1 LESRNMKTVQ
11 EKRFRVQ
18 NLDCATCAVKIERE
32 LQKTEGVEA
41 AVVDFANLTLHLR
54 ATDISKAL
62 ATVERIEPDVKI
74 ESTLQDSKAD
84 SHESTEAG
92 NFRKQVGIIVI
103 AGIIFAVHLFFE
115 DQLHQR
121 PWAWVEYPIVMAAY
135 LLAGWSVLTGAL
147 RTLRRG
153 QFFDE
158 NVLMV
163 IATVGAMAIH
173 ALSEAVGVM
182 LFFKVG
188 ELLQD
193 MAVSKSRR
201 SVRGLLA
208 ARPNSALLKTEGGLK
223 ETTPEKVKVGEI
235 ILVKPGE
242 KVALDGTVIEGVSQ
256 VDTSPLTGEP
266 VPVQMRPGDTI
277 LAGSINTASALT
289 VQVTKPFEASSIARV
304 LELVESAAARKA
316 ATEKFITT
324 FARYYTPVVVAIAAA
339 VALVPPLFINDAQFS
354 TWIYRALVLLVISCP
369 CALVVSIPLGYF
381 GGIGRASRSGILI
394 KGSMFIDALSKV
406 KTVVFDK
413 TGTLTRGVFTVDRV
427 VTDNGF
433 SSDHVLQ
440 MAAAVE
446 LHSDHPIGKSI
457 VEAMKSKGLAIDE
470 SLVSDHVAIPGKGAK
485 AVFDGKSIAVGNDA
499 LLHERQIAHGQCD
512 FDSTVAHVVVDDQ
525 YAGYILIGDQLK
537 PDAEQAVERL
547 RADGISKLVMLTGD
561 NACAAASVAKALN
574 LDQFHA
580 ELLPEDKVRIF
591 EQILAETKE
600 DGKVAFVGDGI
611 NDAPVLARAD
621 VGVAMGAL
629 GSDAA
634 IETADVVLMTDAP
647 VKMADA
653 VNLAKHTRRI
663 VWQNIALAFSVKG
676 VFIFLGAFGMAT
688 MWEAVFADMGT
699 ALLALLNA
707 TRTLHMHGSPKSA
720 N

>member
-1 LESRNMKTVQ
+1 MQTIQ

-18 NLDCATCAVKIERE
+18 NLDCAACAAKIERE
-32 LQKTEGVEA
+32 LLKTEGVEA
-41 AVVDFANLTLHLR
+41 ATLDFANLTLHLR
-54 ATDISKAL
+54 AADLSKAL
-62 ATVERIEPDVKI
+62 ATIMRIEPDVKI
-74 ESTLQDSKAD
+74 ETTTQDSKAD
-84 SHESTEAG
+84 IDRPTEAG
-92 NFRKQVGIIVI
+92 NFRKQVGVIVI
-103 AGIIFAVHLFFE
+103 AGIIFAVHLFTE
-115 DQLHQR
+115 DQLHQL
-121 PWAWVEYPIVMAAY
+121 PWAWVEYPIVLMAY
-135 LLAGWSVLTGAL
+135 LLSGWSVFTGAL

-163 IATVGAMAIH
+163 LATVGAMAIH

-208 ARPNSALLKTEGGLK
+208 ARPNRALLRTASGFK
-223 ETTPEKVKVGEI
+223 ETTPEKVNVGEI

-242 KVALDGTVIEGVSQ
+242 KIALDGKVIEGTSQ
-256 VDTSPLTGEP
+256 IDTSPLTGEP
-266 VPVQMRPGDTI
+266 VPVQIRPGDLV
-277 LAGSINTASALT
+277 LAGSINKSSALA

-304 LELVESAAARKA
+304 LELVESAATRKA

-324 FARYYTPVVVAIAAA
+324 FARYYTPAVVAIAAA
-339 VALVPPLFINDAQFS
+339 IALVPPLLMNDAQFS

-413 TGTLTRGVFTVDRV
+413 TGTLTCGVFTVDRV

-433 SSDHVLQ
+433 SSDQVLQ

-470 SLVSDHVAIPGKGAK
+470 SLVSDHVAIPGKGVK
-485 AVFDGKSIAVGNDA
+485 ALFDGKIIAVGNDA
-499 LLHERQIAHGQCD
+499 LLHERQLDHGQCV

-537 PDAEQAVERL
+537 PDAKQAAERL
-547 RADGISKLVMLTGD
+547 RADGVSKLVMLTGD

-591 EQILAETKE
+591 EQILTDTKG

-647 VKMADA
+647 AKMAEA
-653 VNLAKHTRRI
+653 VGLAKHTRRI

-707 TRTLHMHGSPKSA
+707 TRTLHENPALKVKSD
-720 N
+720 

>member
-1 LESRNMKTVQ
+1 METVQ

-18 NLDCATCAVKIERE
+18 NLDCAACAAKIERE
-32 LQKTEGVEA
+32 LQNTEGVEA
-41 AVVDFANLTLHLR
+41 AVVDFVNLTLHLR
-54 ATDISKAL
+54 AADISKAL
-62 ATVERIEPDVKI
+62 AAVARIEPDVKLLAVDLGTHAQAPRI
-74 ESTLQDSKAD
+74 AD
-84 SHESTEAG
+84 SG
-92 NFRKQVGIIVI
+92 NFQMQIGII
-103 AGIIFAVHLFFE
+103 AASGIIFVVHLLFE
-115 DQLHQR
+115 NQLHR
-121 PWAWVEYPIVMAAY
+121 SSWAWVEYPLVIAAY
-135 LLAGWSVLTGAL
+135 LLAGWSVLIGAL
-147 RTLRRG
+147 RTLRRR

-163 IATVGAMAIH
+163 IATTGAMAIH

-208 ARPNSALLKTEGGLK
+208 ARPNRALLKTEDGLK
-223 ETTPEKVKVGEI
+223 ETTPDKVKVGEI

-266 VPVQMRPGDTI
+266 VPVQMHPGDTV
-277 LAGSINTASALT
+277 LAGSINTVSALT

-324 FARYYTPVVVAIAAA
+324 FARYYTPAVVAIAAA
-339 VALVPPLFINDAQFS
+339 IALVPPLFINDARFS

-369 CALVVSIPLGYF
+369 CALVVSIPLAYF

-433 SSDHVLQ
+433 SSDQVLQ
-440 MAAAVE
+440 MAAAAE

-457 VEAMKSKGLAIDE
+457 VEAMNSKGLTIDE
-470 SLVSDHVAIPGKGAK
+470 SLVSDHVAIPGKGVK
-485 AVFDGKSIAVGNDA
+485 AVFDGKNIAVGNDA
-499 LLHERQIAHGQCD
+499 LLHERYIDHGQCD
-512 FDSTVAHVVVDDQ
+512 FDSTVAHVVVDNQ

-537 PDAEQAVERL
+537 PDAKLAMERL
-547 RADGISKLVMLTGD
+547 RSDGVSKLVMLTGD

-647 VKMADA
+647 AKMAEA
-653 VNLAKHTRRI
+653 VSLAKHTRRI

-707 TRTLHMHGSPKSA
+707 TRTLHENPVLKGKSD
-720 N
+720 

>member
-1 LESRNMKTVQ
+1 METVQ

-18 NLDCATCAVKIERE
+18 NLDCAACAAKIERE
-32 LQKTEGVEA
+32 LQNTEGVEA

-54 ATDISKAL
+54 AADIPKAL
-62 ATVERIEPDVKI
+62 ARVARIEPDVKLLAADPGTHAQAPRI
-74 ESTLQDSKAD
+74 AD
-84 SHESTEAG
+84 SG
-92 NFRKQVGIIVI
+92 NFQMQIGII
-103 AGIIFAVHLFFE
+103 AASGIIFVVHLLFE
-115 DQLHQR
+115 NQLHR
-121 PWAWVEYPIVMAAY
+121 SSWAWVEYPLVIAAY
-135 LLAGWSVLTGAL
+135 LLAGWSVLIGAL
-147 RTLRRG
+147 RTLRRR

-163 IATVGAMAIH
+163 IATTGAMAIH

-208 ARPNSALLKTEGGLK
+208 ARPNRALLKTEGGLK

-266 VPVQMRPGDTI
+266 VPVQMRPGDTV
-277 LAGSINTASALT
+277 LAGSINTVSALT

-324 FARYYTPVVVAIAAA
+324 FARYYTPAVVAIAAA
-339 VALVPPLFINDAQFS
+339 IALVPPLFINDARFS

-433 SSDHVLQ
+433 SSDQVLQ

-457 VEAMKSKGLAIDE
+457 VEAMNSKGLTIDE
-470 SLVSDHVAIPGKGAK
+470 SLVSDHVAIPGKGVK
-485 AVFDGKSIAVGNDA
+485 AVFDGKNIAVGNDA
-499 LLHERQIAHGQCD
+499 LLHERYIDHGQCD
-512 FDSTVAHVVVDDQ
+512 FDSTVAHVVVDNQ

-537 PDAEQAVERL
+537 PDAKLAMERL
-547 RADGISKLVMLTGD
+547 RSDGVSKLVMLTGD

-647 VKMADA
+647 AKMAEA
-653 VNLAKHTRRI
+653 VSLAKHTRRI

-707 TRTLHMHGSPKSA
+707 TRTLHENPVLKGKSD
-720 N
+720 

>member
-1 LESRNMKTVQ
+1 METIQ
-11 EKRFRVQ
+11 EKKFRVS
-18 NLDCATCAVKIERE
+18 NIDCAACADKIERV
-32 LQKTEGVEA
+32 LKKTEGVEA
-41 AVVDFANLTLHLR
+41 AVVDFANLTLHLK
-54 ATDISKAL
+54 AADISKAL
-62 ATVERIEPDVKI
+62 AAVARIEPDVKI
-74 ESTLQDSKAD
+74 EPTLQDSKAD
-84 SHESTEAG
+84 AHESRQVG
-92 NFRKQVGIIVI
+92 NFQKQVGIIVI
-103 AGIIFAVHLFFE
+103 AGIILAIHLFFE
-115 DQLHQR
+115 DKLHQR
-121 PWAWVEYPIVMAAY
+121 PWAWVEYPIVIAAY
-135 LLAGWSVLTGAL
+135 LLVGWSVLTGAL
-147 RTLRRG
+147 RTLQRG

-163 IATVGAMAIH
+163 IATAGAMAIH

-208 ARPNSALLKTEGGLK
+208 ARPNRALLKTEVGIE

-242 KVALDGTVIEGVSQ
+242 KVALDGQVVEGISQ
-256 VDTSPLTGEP
+256 VDTSPLTGETI
-266 VPVQMRPGDTI
+266 PVQVRPGDTV
-277 LAGSINTASALT
+277 LAGSINTASALS
-289 VQVTKPFEASSIARV
+289 VRVTKPFEASSIARV

-324 FARYYTPVVVAIAAA
+324 FARYYTPAVVAIAAA
-339 VALVPPLFINDAQFS
+339 IALVPPLLMDDARFS

-406 KTVVFDK
+406 RTVVFDK

-433 SSDHVLQ
+433 SSDQVLQ

-457 VEAMKSKGLAIDE
+457 VEAMKRKGLAIDE
-470 SLVSDHVAIPGKGAK
+470 SLVSDHVALPGKGVK

-499 LLHERQIAHGQCD
+499 LLHERQIDHGQCV
-512 FDSTVAHVVVDDQ
+512 FDGTVAHVVVDDR

-537 PDAEQAVERL
+537 PDAEKAVERL
-547 RADGISKLVMLTGD
+547 RANGVTKLVMLTGD
-561 NACAAASVAKALN
+561 NACAAESVAKALN

-580 ELLPEDKVRIF
+580 QLLPEDKVRIF
-591 EQILAETKE
+591 EQILAETQKG
-600 DGKVAFVGDGI
+600 GKVAFVGDGI

-634 IETADVVLMTDAP
+634 IETADVVLMTDSPA
-647 VKMADA
+647 KMAEA
-653 VNLAKHTRRI
+653 IGLAKHTRRI

-676 VFIFLGAFGMAT
+676 VFIFLGALGMAT

-707 TRTLHMHGSPKSA
+707 TRTLRENPALKGKSD
-720 N
+720 

>member
-1 LESRNMKTVQ
+1 MQTIQ

-18 NLDCATCAVKIERE
+18 NLDCAACAAKIEP
-32 LQKTEGVEA
+32 T
-41 AVVDFANLTLHLR
+41 
-54 ATDISKAL
+54 I
-62 ATVERIEPDVKI
+62 
-74 ESTLQDSKAD
+74 QDSKAD
-84 SHESTEAG
+84 TDRQTEAS
-92 NFRKQVGIIVI
+92 NFRKQFGVI
-103 AGIIFAVHLFFE
+103 AVAGIIFAVHLFFE
-115 DQLHQR
+115 DQMHQR
-121 PWAWVEYPIVMAAY
+121 PWAWWVEYPTVILAY
-135 LLAGWSVLTGAL
+135 LLSGWSVFAGAL
-147 RTLRRG
+147 RTLKRG

-188 ELLQD
+188 ELLQE

-208 ARPNSALLKTEGGLK
+208 ARPNRALLRTESGLK
-223 ETTPEKVKVGEI
+223 ETKPEKVKVGEI

-242 KVALDGTVIEGVSQ
+242 KIALDGTVIEGTSQ

-266 VPVQMRPGDTI
+266 VPVHIRPGDTV
-277 LAGSINTASALT
+277 LAGSINNASALV

-304 LELVESAAARKA
+304 LELVESAATRKA
-316 ATEKFITT
+316 ATEKLITT
-324 FARYYTPVVVAIAAA
+324 FARYYTPVVVAIAVAI
-339 VALVPPLFINDAQFS
+339 ALVPPLLMEDAQFS
-354 TWIYRALVLLVISCP
+354 TWVYRALVLLVISCP

-394 KGSMFIDALSKV
+394 KGSMFIDVLSKV

-413 TGTLTRGVFTVDRV
+413 TGTLTRGVFTVERV

-433 SSDHVLQ
+433 SADQVLQ
-440 MAAAVE
+440 MAAGVE
-446 LHSDHPIGKSI
+446 LHSDHPIAKSI
-457 VEAMKSKGLAIDE
+457 VEAMKNKGLSIDE
-470 SLVSDHVAIPGKGAK
+470 SMVSGHFAIPGKGVA
-485 AVFDGKSIAVGNDA
+485 AVYDGKSIAVGNDS
-499 LLHERQIAHGQCD
+499 LLHERDIDHRQCA
-512 FDSTVAHVVVDDQ
+512 FDGTVAHVVVDDQ

-537 PDAEQAVERL
+537 PDAKQAIEHL
-547 RADGISKLVMLTGD
+547 RSKGVTKLVMLTGD
-561 NACAAASVAKALN
+561 NERSAKKVANMLN

-580 ELLPEDKVRIF
+580 ELLPEDKIRIL
-591 EQILAETKE
+591 EQVIMETQE
-600 DGKVAFVGDGI
+600 GGKVAFVGDGI

-647 VKMADA
+647 FKMVEA
-653 VNLAKHTRRI
+653 VTIARNTRRI

-676 VFIFLGAFGMAT
+676 VFIFLGTLGMAT

-707 TRTLHMHGSPKSA
+707 TRTLR
-720 N
+720 

>member
-1 LESRNMKTVQ
+1 MVSVQ

-18 NLDCATCAVKIERE
+18 GLDCAACAAKIERE
-32 LQKTEGVEA
+32 LRQTEGVEE
-41 AVVDFANLTLHLR
+41 AVLDFATLTLHLK
-54 ATDISKAL
+54 ATDIPKAL
-62 ATVERIEPDVKI
+62 AAVARIEPDVKI
-74 ESTLQDSKAD
+74 VPTTQNSDVHTHKPDESS
-84 SHESTEAG
+84 SY
-92 NFRKQVGIIVI
+92 RKQIAVIVA
-103 AGIIFAVHLFFE
+103 AGVVFAGQLIFE
-115 DQLHQR
+115 SRLHHS
-121 PWAWVEYPIVMAAY
+121 PWAWFEYPMMITAY
-135 LLAGWSVLTGAL
+135 LLAGWSVLAGAL
-147 RTLRRG
+147 RTVWRK

-182 LFFKVG
+182 LFFKIG

-201 SVRGLLA
+201 SIRGLLA
-208 ARPNSALLKTEGGLK
+208 ARPNRALLKTEAGLE
-223 ETTPEKVKVGEI
+223 ETTPEQIKVGEI

-242 KVALDGTVIEGVSQ
+242 KVALDGEVIEGTSQ
-256 VDTSPLTGEP
+256 IDTSPLTGEP
-266 VPVQMRPGDTI
+266 IPVQARPGDTVM
-277 LAGSINTASALT
+277 AGCINTASALS
-289 VQVTKPFEASSIARV
+289 VRVTRPFEASSIARV

-316 ATEKFITT
+316 DTEKFITT
-324 FARYYTPVVVAIAAA
+324 FARYYTPAVVAVAGAI
-339 VALVPPLFINDAQFS
+339 ALVPPLLMEDASFS

-394 KGSMFIDALSKV
+394 KGSMFIDALAKV

-413 TGTLTRGVFTVDRV
+413 TGTLTRGVFTVDQV

-433 SSDHVLQ
+433 SADQVLQ
-440 MAAAVE
+440 MAAAAE

-457 VEAMKSKGLAIDE
+457 IAAMKDKGLTVDE
-470 SLVSDHVAIPGKGAK
+470 SLVSDHVAISGMGVK
-485 AVFDGKSIAVGNDA
+485 ASYDGKIIEVGNDA
-499 LLHERQIAHGQCD
+499 FLHKRRIVHEQCV
-512 FDSTVAHVVVDDQ
+512 FAGTVVHVVVDDR

-537 PDAEQAVERL
+537 PDAGLAVERL
-547 RADGISKLVMLTGD
+547 RANGVSKLVMLTGD
-561 NACAAASVAKALN
+561 NELSAAGFAKALN
-574 LDQFHA
+574 LDLFYA

-591 EQILAETKE
+591 EQISAEAKKGTKI
-600 DGKVAFVGDGI
+600 AFVGDGI

-647 VKMADA
+647 SKVAEA
-653 VNLAKHTRRI
+653 IGIARHTRLI
-663 VWQNIALAFSVKG
+663 VLQNITLALVVKG
-676 VFIFLGAFGMAT
+676 IFIVFGSFGLAS

-707 TRTLHMHGSPKSA
+707 TRAFSA
-720 N
+720 RNKL

>member
-1 LESRNMKTVQ
+1 MQTIQ
-11 EKRFRVQ
+11 EKRFRVH
-18 NLDCATCAVKIERE
+18 NLDCAACAAKIERE
-32 LQKTEGVEA
+32 LLKTEGVEA
-41 AVVDFANLTLHLR
+41 ATMDFATLTLHLR
-54 ATDISKAL
+54 ATDLSKAL
-62 ATVERIEPDVKI
+62 ATITRIEPDVKI
-74 ESTLQDSKAD
+74 ETTTQDSKAGID
-84 SHESTEAG
+84 RPTDAG
-92 NFRKQVGIIVI
+92 NFRKQVGVIAI
-103 AGIIFAVHLFFE
+103 AGIIFAVHLFTE
-115 DQLHQR
+115 DQLHQL
-121 PWAWVEYPIVMAAY
+121 PWSWVEYPLVLLAY
-135 LLAGWSVLTGAL
+135 LLSGWSVFSGAL

-158 NVLMV
+158 NVLMI

-182 LFFKVG
+182 LFFKIG

-208 ARPNSALLKTEGGLK
+208 ARPNRALLKTASGLK
-223 ETTPEKVKVGEI
+223 ETTPEKVNVGDI

-242 KVALDGTVIEGVSQ
+242 KIALDGKVIEGTSQ

-266 VPVQMRPGDTI
+266 VPVQIRPGDPV
-277 LAGSINTASALT
+277 LAGSINKSSALA

-339 VALVPPLFINDAQFS
+339 IAVVPPFLVEDAQFS
-354 TWIYRALVLLVISCP
+354 TWVYRALVLLVISCP

-433 SSDHVLQ
+433 SSDQVLQ
-440 MAAAVE
+440 MAAGVE
-446 LHSDHPIGKSI
+446 LHSDHPIAKSI
-457 VEAMKSKGLAIDE
+457 VEAMKSRGLSIDE
-470 SLVSDHVAIPGKGAK
+470 SLVSDHFAIPGKGVS
-485 AVFDGKSIAVGNDA
+485 AVYDGKTIVVGNDF
-499 LLHERQIAHGQCD
+499 LLHEKDIDHQQCA
-512 FDSTVAHVVVDDQ
+512 FDRTVAHVVVDDQ

-537 PDAEQAVERL
+537 ADAEQAMERL
-547 RADGISKLVMLTGD
+547 RENGVSKLVMLTGD
-561 NACAAASVAKALN
+561 NECTAAGVADALN
-574 LDQFHA
+574 LDEFHA

-591 EQILAETKE
+591 EQILADTKK

-621 VGVAMGAL
+621 VGVAMGGL

-634 IETADVVLMTDAP
+634 IETADVVLMTDALS
-647 VKMADA
+647 KMADA
-653 VNLAKHTRRI
+653 VSIAKNTRKI
-663 VWQNIALAFSVKG
+663 VLQNIVLALTVKG
-676 VFIFLGAFGMAT
+676 IFILFGSFGLAT

-707 TRTLHMHGSPKSA
+707 TRAYRVS
-720 N
+720 